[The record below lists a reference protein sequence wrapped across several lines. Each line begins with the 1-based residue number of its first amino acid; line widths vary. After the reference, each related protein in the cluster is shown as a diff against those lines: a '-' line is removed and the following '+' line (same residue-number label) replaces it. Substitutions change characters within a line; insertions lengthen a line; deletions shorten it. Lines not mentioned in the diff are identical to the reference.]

1 MLQPKKTKYRKSQ
14 RLRGSLKGVASRGTS
29 IAFGTY
35 GLKAVS
41 RGYINSRQIE
51 AARRAISRSVKR
63 GGEVWIRIFPDKPV
77 TKKASEVPMGGGKGS
92 VEYYVA
98 PVKPGRI
105 LFEMSGVTAE
115 VANEALSLAG
125 YKLSVKTKVVTNE

>member
-1 MLQPKKTKYRKSQ
+1 MLQPNKTKYRKSQ
-14 RLRGSLKGVASRGTS
+14 RLRGSLKGVASRGNT

-35 GLKAVS
+35 ALKAVS

-63 GGEVWIRIFPDKPV
+63 GGEIWIRIFPDKPV
-77 TKKASEVPMGGGKGS
+77 TKKAAEVPMGSGKGS

-98 PVKPGRI
+98 PIKPGRI
-105 LFEMSGVTAE
+105 LFEMAGVTPE
-115 VANEALSLAG
+115 IANEALSLAG
-125 YKLSVKTKVVTNE
+125 YKLSVKTKIVTLE